1 MSQSAT
7 DDLKARVDIV
17 EETYEFCLAY
27 AAKGVN
33 AEMARTMDSQVR
45 VQLEKLENALP
56 ELGDVFLRLVEE
68 RSVSNEAGAA
78 LSRERYAAFVE
89 VLRRDAEAGR
99 AAVQLV
105 LAQSVITSQ
114 MVDNLNGMI
123 HLRAL
128 LTDVFL
134 VDEMLRPDAEQPP
147 HSSPQDAGGSEAEK
161 DSAE

>member
-33 AEMARTMDSQVR
+33 LEMARTMDTQAR
-45 VQLEKLENALP
+45 TQLEKLDRALP
-56 ELGDVFLRLVEE
+56 ELGDAFLRLVEE
-68 RSVSNEAGAA
+68 RGASN
-78 LSRERYAAFVE
+78 RERYVAFVE
-89 VLRRDAEAGR
+89 VLRRDAEVGR

-105 LAQSVITSQ
+105 LAQSGITSQ

-134 VDEMLRPDAEQPP
+134 VDEMLRPDAEQPAHAQP
-147 HSSPQDAGGSEAEK
+147 ENPA
-161 DSAE
+161 

>member
-7 DDLKARVDIV
+7 DELKASVDIV

-27 AAKGVN
+27 AAKGVT
-33 AEMARTMDSQVR
+33 AYMARTADTQAR
-45 VQLEKLENALP
+45 EQLKQLERALP
-56 ELGDVFLRLVEE
+56 GLGDVFLKVVEDFPE
-68 RSVSNEAGAA
+68 DGRDQYTG
-78 LSRERYAAFVE
+78 FIE
-89 VLRRDAEAGR
+89 VLRRDAESGR

-105 LAQSVITSQ
+105 LAQKNITSQ

-134 VDEMLRPDAEQPP
+134 IDEMLRPEADQPLHIQPAE
-147 HSSPQDAGGSEAEK
+147 
-161 DSAE
+161 

>member
-7 DDLKARVDIV
+7 DDLKAHVDIV

-33 AEMARTMDSQVR
+33 LEMARTMDTQAR
-45 VQLEKLENALP
+45 TQLEKLDRALP
-56 ELGDVFLRLVEE
+56 ELGDAFLRLVEE
-68 RSVSNEAGAA
+68 RGASN
-78 LSRERYAAFVE
+78 RERYVAFVE
-89 VLRRDAEAGR
+89 VLRHDAEVGR

-105 LAQSVITSQ
+105 LAQSGITSQ

-134 VDEMLRPDAEQPP
+134 VDEMLRPDAEQPAHAQP
-147 HSSPQDAGGSEAEK
+147 ENPA
-161 DSAE
+161 

>member
-33 AEMARTMDSQVR
+33 LEMARTMDTQAR
-45 VQLEKLENALP
+45 TQLEKLDRALP
-56 ELGDVFLRLVEE
+56 ELGDAFLRLVEE
-68 RSVSNEAGAA
+68 RGASN
-78 LSRERYAAFVE
+78 RERYVAFVE
-89 VLRRDAEAGR
+89 VLRRDAEVGR

-105 LAQSVITSQ
+105 LAQSGITSQ

-134 VDEMLRPDAEQPP
+134 VDEMLRPDAEQPALAQP
-147 HSSPQDAGGSEAEK
+147 ENPT
-161 DSAE
+161 

>member
-33 AEMARTMDSQVR
+33 LEMARPMDTQAR
-45 VQLEKLENALP
+45 TQLEKLDRALP
-56 ELGDVFLRLVEE
+56 ELGDAFLRLVEE
-68 RSVSNEAGAA
+68 RGASN
-78 LSRERYAAFVE
+78 RERYVGFVE
-89 VLRRDAEAGR
+89 VLRRDAEVGR

-105 LAQSVITSQ
+105 LAQSGITSQ

-134 VDEMLRPDAEQPP
+134 VDEMLRPDAEQPAHAQP
-147 HSSPQDAGGSEAEK
+147 ENPT
-161 DSAE
+161 

>member
-7 DDLKARVDIV
+7 DDLKAGVDIV

-33 AEMARTMDSQVR
+33 LEMARTMDTQAR
-45 VQLEKLENALP
+45 TQLEKLDRALP
-56 ELGDVFLRLVEE
+56 ELGDAFLRLVEE
-68 RSVSNEAGAA
+68 RGASN
-78 LSRERYAAFVE
+78 RERYVAFVE
-89 VLRRDAEAGR
+89 VLRRDAEVGR

-105 LAQSVITSQ
+105 LAQSGITSQ

-134 VDEMLRPDAEQPP
+134 VDEMLRPDAAQPALAQP
-147 HSSPQDAGGSEAEK
+147 ENPT
-161 DSAE
+161 

>member
-27 AAKGVN
+27 GAKGVN
-33 AEMARTMDSQVR
+33 LEMARTMDTQAR
-45 VQLEKLENALP
+45 TQLEKLDRALP
-56 ELGDVFLRLVEE
+56 ELGDAFLRLVEE
-68 RSVSNEAGAA
+68 RGASN
-78 LSRERYAAFVE
+78 RERYVAFVE
-89 VLRRDAEAGR
+89 VLRRDAEVGR

-105 LAQSVITSQ
+105 LAQSGITSQ

-134 VDEMLRPDAEQPP
+134 VDEMLRPDAEQPAHAQP
-147 HSSPQDAGGSEAEK
+147 ENPT
-161 DSAE
+161 